1 MLFDSRRIEAS
12 TGSACSNGV
21 NRASHVLLAMGISE
35 ADARGAIRFTLG
47 HTTTEADVDAVLKV
61 IADVVA
67 RARVAG
73 LA

>member
-1 MLFDSRRIEAS
+1 
-12 TGSACSNGV
+12 

-35 ADARGAIRFTLG
+35 SDARGAIRFTLG
-47 HTTTEADVDAVLKV
+47 RTTTEADVDAVLKV

-73 LA
+73 LAF